1 MVLGPPNRMRREI
14 GLVRAWLLVDSLNR
28 SFRAPV
34 IASQKGGQHGG
45 GAFLTEFGQAVV
57 QHFAWQTVMTT
68 AAHQIVTGAYAM
80 LYREMD
86 RAQLDAAYNN
96 SAAVPER
103 DAIVADW
110 AARSARVRR
119 EYVGR
124 LELAYGDTPRERLD
138 LFLAADPKAP
148 TLAFIH
154 GGYWQ
159 MNDKESFA
167 FFAEGLLPLGINLA
181 VIEYTL
187 APAARLD
194 RIVAEVRR
202 SVRWLAEHLGEHGA
216 DANRLYVA
224 GHSAGGHLTA
234 MTMPLAEVRG
244 GIAISGIYDLEP
256 IRLNYLNEKLGLD
269 AAEAERNSPLRHLP
283 TTAGELVVAYGT
295 RELPELCRQSIEYGR
310 EGTERGLSGRLLP
323 VDELTTS
330 RYWMRWPDRRAL

>member
-1 MVLGPPNRMRREI
+1 
-14 GLVRAWLLVDSLNR
+14 
-28 SFRAPV
+28 
-34 IASQKGGQHGG
+34 
-45 GAFLTEFGQAVV
+45 
-57 QHFAWQTVMTT
+57 
-68 AAHQIVTGAYAM
+68 M
-80 LYREMD
+80 LYCGMD

-110 AARSARVRR
+110 AARSAKVRR
-119 EYVGR
+119 EYAGHFD
-124 LELAYGDTPRERLD
+124 LAYGNTTRERLD

-159 MNDKESFA
+159 MNDLVKENFA

-181 VIEYTL
+181 LVEYTL

-202 SVRWLAEHLGEHGA
+202 SVRWLAEHLAEYDA
-216 DANRLYVA
+216 DPTRLYVA

-234 MTMPLAEVRG
+234 MTMPLPEVRG

-269 AAEAERNSPLRHLP
+269 VAEAERNSPLRHLP
-283 TTAGELVVAYGT
+283 ATVGELVVAYGT
-295 RELPELCRQSIEYGR
+295 RELPELCRQSIEYAR
-310 EGTERGLSGRLLP
+310 AWTE
-323 VDELTTS
+323 
-330 RYWMRWPDRRAL
+330 